1 MGLFLGAYIRCKKKS
16 LEKMSS
22 LLGNLAR
29 GGIYFQGSTLSNP
42 CFIPTELRHFYP
54 TVNALAV
61 LYFFYTIAVL
71 HKRKKNKVDKGKF

>member
-1 MGLFLGAYIRCKKKS
+1 
-16 LEKMSS
+16 MSS

-29 GGIYFQGSTLSNP
+29 GGTYFQGSTLSNP
-42 CFIPTELRHFYP
+42 CFIPIELRHFYP

-61 LYFFYTIAVL
+61 LCFFYIIEVL